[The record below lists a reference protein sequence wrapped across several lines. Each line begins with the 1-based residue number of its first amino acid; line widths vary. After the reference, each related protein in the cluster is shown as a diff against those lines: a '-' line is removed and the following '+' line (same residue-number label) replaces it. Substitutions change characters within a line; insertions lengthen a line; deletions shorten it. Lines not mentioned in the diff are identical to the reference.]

1 MTPRPLDWR
10 SVERKLTRIRRL
22 VDQLIALGPFD
33 RVRLDADT
41 VATLAAERILTLLVD
56 FAFATNGHVTVAV
69 LKQAPDSYRESFLLA
84 AEAGLIDRALARD
97 LAPSAGMR
105 NAPRARLPRRR
116 LRQGRP
122 RAGGG
127 SRPLRRVRPAGRAVV
142 RASGGG
148 RRRMTRDRI
157 GPAVGPFDV
166 LLDDER
172 T

>member
-33 RVRLDADT
+33 RARLDTDT

-56 FAFATNGHVTVAV
+56 LAFATNGHVTVAV

-105 NAPRARLPRRR
+105 NALVHAYLDVDYDKVALALEVAPDLFAKYVRQVAQWFARHE
-116 LRQGRP
+116 
-122 RAGGG
+122 AGD
-127 SRPLRRVRPAGRAVV
+127 AG
-142 RASGGG
+142 
-148 RRRMTRDRI
+148 
-157 GPAVGPFDV
+157 
-166 LLDDER
+166 
-172 T
+172 